1 MTPYPDANFFTRLH
15 VASALALQCDTF
27 WSFDPKAS
35 KLARL
40 EGMATRGK

>member
-1 MTPYPDANFFTRLH
+1 MIGDPIAHDKIPL
-15 VASALALQCDTF
+15 

-40 EGMATRGK
+40 EGLATRGK